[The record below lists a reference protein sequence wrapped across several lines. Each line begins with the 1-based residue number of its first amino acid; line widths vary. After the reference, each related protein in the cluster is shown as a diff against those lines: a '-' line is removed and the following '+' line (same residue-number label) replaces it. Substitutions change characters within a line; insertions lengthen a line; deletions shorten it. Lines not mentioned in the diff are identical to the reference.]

1 MLVLTRKPGDRI
13 VIGDDIVITVL
24 ESRGDGV
31 RIGIS
36 APAGV
41 AIHRAELRDAI
52 AAETASAAEAASQV
66 SDADAA
72 RAIAGAANAA
82 PAPRD
87 EATEG
92 PGASPAQAG

>member
-13 VIGDDIVITVL
+13 VIGNDIVITVL

-41 AIHRAELRDAI
+41 PIHRAELRDAI
-52 AAETASAAEAASQV
+52 AAETAEAADAASRV
-66 SDADAA
+66 DVADAA
-72 RAIAGAANAA
+72 RAIGTALRPAAHAT
-82 PAPRD
+82 D
-87 EATEG
+87 EAVSNSGES
-92 PGASPAQAG
+92 SPS